1 MSEQNS
7 KHGLV
12 LFVAEMVLLL
22 VCVNRGRDC
31 QQVAGSI
38 ARRLDV
44 VSRGMS
50 GFGEG
55 AELYGRDEQRKY
67 ATAFIEGF
75 QEVALQSKNFS
86 LGQIKL
92 IGILF
97 TPHPF
102 PSSATN

>member
-92 IGILF
+92 LGILF